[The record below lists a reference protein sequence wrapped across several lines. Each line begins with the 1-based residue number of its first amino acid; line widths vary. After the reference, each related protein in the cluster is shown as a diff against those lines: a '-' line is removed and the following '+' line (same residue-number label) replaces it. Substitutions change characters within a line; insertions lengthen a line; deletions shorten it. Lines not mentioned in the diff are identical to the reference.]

1 MKFSC
6 TQENLNQIL
15 NVVSHIAVKNANLP
29 ILSNIL
35 IKAENSNLSIS
46 ATNLE
51 IGINANVRG
60 KIETEGEFSVDA
72 RLFAS
77 YIALLPKDR
86 IDVEL
91 IDDEFKITCQK
102 QKTKIKGLSSADF
115 PLIPKINRE
124 NPFIISADKFKEAI
138 YSVSFAVSTSEI
150 RPEISGVYIG
160 FMKNQIILTA
170 TDSYRLAEIKL
181 PYIENSRI
189 KLSDEYKDEKV
200 IIPVKSLQ
208 EVSRILGS
216 LRDDVSSENNENIE
230 IYLEES
236 QIMFVYN
243 GIELVS
249 RLIDG
254 QYPEYTQIIPENFQT
269 KIKVST
275 AELIKAVKTSSLFAK
290 SGVFDIKLDFKTNP
304 NELLVISSSSQTG
317 ENISSLEMEKNTEGE
332 EITLNYKYLLD
343 GLQNINSEY
352 VVFEINDSNNPCVIK
367 PENRGDYLYLIMPI
381 RQ

>member
-15 NVVSHIAVKNANLP
+15 NIVSHIAVKNANLP

-35 IKAENSNLSIS
+35 IKAENNNLSIS

-60 KIETEGEFSVDA
+60 KIEENGEFTVDA

-77 YIALLPKDR
+77 YISLLPKDR

-91 IDDEFKITCQK
+91 IGDEFKIQCQK
-102 QKTKIKGLSSADF
+102 QKTKIKGQEGSDF
-115 PLIPKINRE
+115 PLIPEISKE
-124 NPFIISADKFKEAI
+124 NPFIVSAEKFKEVI

-150 RPEISGVYIG
+150 RPEISGVFVG
-160 FMKNQIILTA
+160 FLKDQMVLTA
-170 TDSYRLAEIKL
+170 TDSYRLAEIKM
-181 PYIENSRI
+181 PYVENGR
-189 KLSDEYKDEKV
+189 KKTEEDYTEEKI
-200 IIPVKSLQ
+200 IIPVKTLQ

-216 LRDDVSSENNENIE
+216 LKDDVSSENAENVE

-275 AELIKAVKTSSLFAK
+275 TELIKAVKTSSLFAK

-343 GLQNINSEY
+343 GLQNINSDY
-352 VVFEINDSNNPCVIK
+352 VIFEINDSNNPCVIK
-367 PENRGDYLYLIMPI
+367 PANRSDYLYLIMPI